1 MYLSVGEISKAL
13 GISNETI
20 RHYVQEGIISP
31 HKNPDN
37 NYWEY
42 SSEDF
47 IRLSDVLFYRSVGL
61 SVKEIKSIMKDG
73 IPVEEIGDVI
83 KERRAELINSIKEAV
98 NMMQRLDDWEGYY
111 QEELAMLGKFKIGHM
126 PLAYRRV
133 GYIDENKHIA
143 NALRE
148 CFDLEKD
155 DWMDLSI
162 SFYYDTAEPEKGLRK
177 YFSFDENTRLK
188 IGNTISD
195 MIEEKADNCLIT
207 EVYFSEDAKKMTT
220 PLLAYADENGIELTG
235 AIYGREETNFFENGV
250 RTGLYRL
257 YAPIKCEKK

>member
-1 MYLSVGEISKAL
+1 
-13 GISNETI
+13 
-20 RHYVQEGIISP
+20 
-31 HKNPDN
+31 
-37 NYWEY
+37 
-42 SSEDF
+42 
-47 IRLSDVLFYRSVGL
+47 
-61 SVKEIKSIMKDG
+61 
-73 IPVEEIGDVI
+73 
-83 KERRAELINSIKEAV
+83 
-98 NMMQRLDDWEGYY
+98 
-111 QEELAMLGKFKIGHM
+111 M
-126 PLAYRRV
+126 PLAYRRI

-188 IGNTISD
+188 IGNTTAD

-207 EVYFSEDAKKMTT
+207 EVYFSEDVKKMTA
-220 PLLAYADENGIELTG
+220 PLLAYAEENGIVLRGE
-235 AIYGREETNFFENGV
+235 IYGREETNFFENGV